1 MNAFSRVQRISTRP
15 FFIFPF
21 IRFFMV
27 AALLVPVIFMSP
39 PLQAQTQTKTDEDI
53 GTVSAPVLLTA
64 EVPDLLQSVLNAAPD
79 VRRQAALVC
88 QAGFRLGQSVARKRP
103 QISASISGGKALIQN
118 HPSRPTNDEDQA
130 IARSFD
136 DTLNQIYDL
145 NLDLEYALWD
155 WGRSKTEIHSRRV
168 EKQSLMLELEVAR
181 DDALRR
187 IVASSIQIRL
197 HQQSA
202 DLSRSILDK
211 IAPHI
216 EAIEAQGVAGT
227 IGLADV
233 RQAKL
238 RVLELELGL
247 QETQARLQQSLA
259 ELDRQFGLQA
269 SDAAAIFEYFVAHRP
284 LDLQAARTEQSQAAL
299 IHSLRGQSA
308 SLQAQAIAKEKRP
321 VFVGRL
327 ETTFYDL
334 RDYEDEYQMLG
345 QLEMRMPLYDGGSNK
360 ARAAESRWR
369 ARESDASFDQVVRDR
384 IEQENR
390 NRLSYDDA
398 LAQRDLLADQ
408 LNNQQ
413 SRLESLLAL
422 LDTRQA
428 ARLEIVD
435 QMIAANTLEVAVLTN
450 QLELELAR
458 LISLFLSENLDGIM
472 AQTLGVP
479 TC

>member
-1 MNAFSRVQRISTRP
+1 MNAFSRVQHISTRP

-27 AALLVPVIFMSP
+27 TALLVPVILMSP
-39 PLQAQTQTKTDEDI
+39 PLQAQTETETETQAQAQAQADEDI

-118 HPSRPTNDEDQA
+118 HPSQPTNDEDQA
-130 IARSFD
+130 IARNFD

-202 DLSRSILDK
+202 NLSRSILEK

-247 QETQARLQQSLA
+247 QETEARLFFYVPDCRA
-259 ELDRQFGLQA
+259 MNR
-269 SDAAAIFEYFVAHRP
+269 
-284 LDLQAARTEQSQAAL
+284 
-299 IHSLRGQSA
+299 RG
-308 SLQAQAIAKEKRP
+308 K
-321 VFVGRL
+321 
-327 ETTFYDL
+327 
-334 RDYEDEYQMLG
+334 
-345 QLEMRMPLYDGGSNK
+345 
-360 ARAAESRWR
+360 
-369 ARESDASFDQVVRDR
+369 
-384 IEQENR
+384 
-390 NRLSYDDA
+390 
-398 LAQRDLLADQ
+398 
-408 LNNQQ
+408 
-413 SRLESLLAL
+413 
-422 LDTRQA
+422 
-428 ARLEIVD
+428 
-435 QMIAANTLEVAVLTN
+435 
-450 QLELELAR
+450 
-458 LISLFLSENLDGIM
+458 
-472 AQTLGVP
+472 
-479 TC
+479 